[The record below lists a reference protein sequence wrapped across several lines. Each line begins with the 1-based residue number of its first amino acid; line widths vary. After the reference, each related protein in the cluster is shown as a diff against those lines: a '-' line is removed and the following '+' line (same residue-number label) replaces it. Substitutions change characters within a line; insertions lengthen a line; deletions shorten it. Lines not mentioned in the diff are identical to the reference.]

1 MLGTPFVR
9 RMALLGSA
17 LLLITILQ
25 MLPERS
31 FNRARDAEQLVTQT
45 LRVINASGLLLSIME
60 DAETGERGF
69 LLTGEERYLQ
79 PYQSALS
86 TESQARRNLRL
97 LIADNSA
104 QLARMD
110 KLDALVE
117 SKLAVLS
124 RGIAL
129 YRTQGRDAALALIFM
144 GEGKRSMDEIR
155 GLSRDMVQEQQRLLI
170 IRTQAAVEA
179 QDTQLKWILR
189 IGGALLILMIAVAG
203 VITERVIGK
212 HERVA
217 VELRASEE
225 RFRTFADAIPQL
237 CWTANA
243 DGWIFWYNQR
253 WYDFTG
259 KTPEEMKGSGWQSVH
274 NPEVLPVVL
283 EGWKKAIAAGV
294 PFEMLFPLRAAD
306 GTFHPFLTRVTPV
319 RDPAGKVVR
328 WIGTNTDITEQRLI
342 EDALAENQER
352 LRLAQEVARIGTF
365 VWNLQTGVSQLTPE
379 LEAMYGLPPGGF
391 AAGHR
396 TWQDL
401 ICPEDRDQGERY
413 VQQAME
419 TGSFAAE
426 WRVTWPDRTTR
437 WLYGRAWVSKDATG
451 KPLRLMGANTDITE
465 RKLAELEVLRVKV
478 DLAENQ
484 ERLRLAQE
492 VARIGTFV
500 WNLQTG
506 VSQLTPEL
514 EAMYGLP
521 PGGFAAGHRTW
532 QDLICPEDR
541 DQGERYVQ
549 QAMETGSFAAEWRVT
564 WPDGTTR
571 WLYGRA
577 WVSKDDTG
585 KPLRLMGANTDVTE
599 RKLAEL
605 ELLRVNADL
614 AENQERLR
622 LAQEVARIGTFVW
635 NLQTGESQLTPEL
648 EAMYGLPPGG
658 FIAGRR
664 TWQDLI
670 CPEDRDQGLRHV
682 HEVMETGS
690 FEAEWRVTWPDGA
703 VHWLFGRAWVFKDD
717 AGKPLRLLGANID
730 VTERKLAEL
739 EVSRLNTEL
748 EQRVRQRTLELEAS
762 NRELEAFAYSVSHDL
777 RAPLRGIDGWSLA
790 LLEDY
795 SASLDESA
803 RQYLNRVRSETQRM
817 GNLIDDLLQLSRV
830 SRGEMKLAQVDLT
843 SLANQ
848 IACRLRDAQPQRRIE
863 FAIEP
868 GLVGLGDARLLEIA
882 LTNLLSNAVKFTGTQ
897 NPALIEFGK
906 FEKDGEMA
914 FYVRDNGAGFDMA
927 YAGNLFGA
935 FQRLHKVT
943 EFPGTGIGLATVQR
957 IVRRH
962 GGRVWADARVNRG
975 ATFGFTLGAA

>member
-1 MLGTPFVR
+1 
-9 RMALLGSA
+9 MALLGSA
-17 LLLITILQ
+17 LLLITFLL

-31 FNRARDAEQLVTQT
+31 FNRARDAEQLVTRT

-60 DAETGERGF
+60 GAETGERGF

-79 PYQSALS
+79 PYQSALA
-86 TESQARRNLRL
+86 TESQARQNLRGL
-97 LIADNSA
+97 VADHKG
-104 QLARMD
+104 QQARMD
-110 KLDALVE
+110 KLDAMVAAN
-117 SKLAVLS
+117 LAVLS

-129 YRTQGRDAALALIFM
+129 YRTKGRDAALALVFM
-144 GEGKRSMDEIR
+144 GEGKRVMDEIR
-155 GLSRDMVQEQQRLLI
+155 GLSNDMVQEQQRLLI

-189 IGGALLILMIAVAG
+189 IGGALLIIMIAVAG

-217 VELRASEE
+217 AELRTSEE

-259 KTPEEMKGSGWQSVH
+259 KTPEEMKGWGWQSVH
-274 NPEVLPVVL
+274 DPAVLPVVL
-283 EGWKKAIAAGV
+283 EGWKKAIVAGV
-294 PFEMLFPLRAAD
+294 PFEMTFPLRAAD
-306 GTFHPFLTRVTPV
+306 GAFHPFLTRVMPV

-328 WIGTNTDITEQRLI
+328 WLGTNTDITQQRLI
-342 EDALAENQER
+342 EKALAENQER

-365 VWNLQTGVSQLTPE
+365 VWNLQTGANQLTPELEALYGLPPGGFAGSLRSWQDLICPEDRDQGERYVQEAMETGSFAAEWRVTWPDGTAHWLYGRAWVSKDETGKPLRLMGANTDITERKLAELEVLRVKVDLAENQERLRMAQEVARIGTFVWNLQTGGSQLTPE

-413 VQQAME
+413 VQEAME

-426 WRVTWPDRTTR
+426 WRVTWPDGTAH
-437 WLYGRAWVSKDATG
+437 WLYGRAWVSKDETG
-451 KPLRLMGANTDITE
+451 KPLRLMGANTDVTE

-484 ERLRLAQE
+484 ER
-492 VARIGTFV
+492 V
-500 WNLQTG
+500 
-506 VSQLTPEL
+506 
-514 EAMYGLP
+514 
-521 PGGFAAGHRTW
+521 
-532 QDLICPEDR
+532 
-541 DQGERYVQ
+541 
-549 QAMETGSFAAEWRVT
+549 
-564 WPDGTTR
+564 
-571 WLYGRA
+571 
-577 WVSKDDTG
+577 
-585 KPLRLMGANTDVTE
+585 
-599 RKLAEL
+599 
-605 ELLRVNADL
+605 
-614 AENQERLR
+614 R

-658 FIAGRR
+658 FTAGRR
-664 TWQDLI
+664 NWQDLI
-670 CPEDRDQGLRHV
+670 CPEDRDLGLRRA

-690 FEAEWRVTWPDGA
+690 FEAEWRVIWPDGT
-703 VHWLFGRAWVFKDD
+703 VRWLFGRAWVSKDD
-717 AGKPLRLLGANID
+717 SGKPLRLIGANID

-739 EVSRLNTEL
+739 EVSRLNAEL

-795 SASLDESA
+795 AAALDDGA
-803 RQYLNRVRSETQRM
+803 RQYLNRVRAETQRM
-817 GNLIDDLLQLSRV
+817 GDLIDDLLQLSRV
-830 SRGEMKLAQVDLT
+830 SRGEMKLDQVDLT
-843 SLANQ
+843 SLANHV
-848 IACRLRDAQPQRRIE
+848 AGRLREAHPARRME

-868 GLVGLGDARLLEIA
+868 GLVGFGDARLLEIA
-882 LTNLLSNAVKFTGTQ
+882 LTNLLGNAVKFTGTQ

-906 FEKDGEMA
+906 LEKDGEMT

-935 FQRLHKVT
+935 FQRLHKVS
-943 EFPGTGIGLATVQR
+943 EYAGTGIGLATVQR

-975 ATFGFTLGAA
+975 ATFAFTLGAA

>member
-1 MLGTPFVR
+1 ML
-9 RMALLGSA
+9 LLGSA
-17 LLLITILQ
+17 LLLIAALPL
-25 MLPERS
+25 LPERS
-31 FNRARDAEQLVTQT
+31 FNRARDAEQLVSHT
-45 LRVINASGLLLSIME
+45 LRVLNASGLLLSTME
-60 DAETGERGF
+60 DAETGQRSY
-69 LLTGEERYLQ
+69 LLTGDDGYLQ
-79 PYQSALS
+79 SYRSALS
-86 TESQARRNLRL
+86 KQSLARQSLRQL
-97 LIADNSA
+97 TADNSG
-104 QLARMD
+104 QQARLG
-110 KLDALVE
+110 KLDQLVE
-117 SKLAVLS
+117 TRLAASS
-124 RGIAL
+124 RIIAL
-129 YRTQGRDAALALIFM
+129 YGTDGRNAALAAIATD
-144 GEGKRSMDEIR
+144 EGKRAMDEIR
-155 GLSRDMVQEQQRLLI
+155 GLLRDIEQEEHRLLNT
-170 IRTQAAVEA
+170 RTKAAAEA
-179 QDTQLKWILR
+179 QDTQLKWMLR
-189 IGGALLILMIAVAG
+189 IGGALLVIMIAVAG
-203 VITERVIGK
+203 VVTERVIGN

-217 VELRASEE
+217 AALTTSEE
-225 RFRTFADAIPQL
+225 RFRTLANAIPQL

-259 KTPEEMKGSGWQSVH
+259 KTRREMEGWGWQSVH
-274 NPEVLPVVL
+274 DPEMLPVFL
-283 EGWKKAIAAGV
+283 EGWKNAIAAGV
-294 PFEMLFPLRAAD
+294 PFEMVFPLRAAD
-306 GTFHPFLTRVTPV
+306 GTFHPFLTRVMPV
-319 RDPAGKVVR
+319 RDPADKVV
-328 WIGTNTDITEQRLI
+328 WFGTNTDITEQRQI
-342 EDALAENQER
+342 EEALAENQER

-401 ICPEDRDQGERY
+401 ICPEDRDQGVRY
-413 VQQAME
+413 VQEAME
-419 TGSFAAE
+419 KGSFAAE
-426 WRVTWPDRTTR
+426 WRVTWPDGTTR
-437 WLYGRAWVSKDATG
+437 WLFGRAWVSKDDTG
-451 KPLRLMGANTDITE
+451 KPLRLMGANTDVTE

-506 VSQLTPEL
+506 ENQLTPEL
-514 EAMYGLP
+514 ETMYGLP

-541 DQGERYVQ
+541 DQGVRYVQ
-549 QAMETGSFAAEWRVT
+549 EAMEKGSFAAEWRVI
-564 WPDGTTR
+564 WPDGTMH
-571 WLYGRA
+571 WLFGRA

-605 ELLRVNADL
+605 EVLRIKVDL

-658 FIAGRR
+658 FAAGQR

-670 CPEDRDQGLRHV
+670 CPEDRDQGVRYV
-682 HEVMETGS
+682 REVMETGS
-690 FEAEWRVTWPDGA
+690 FEAEWRVIWPDGTTR
-703 VHWLFGRAWVFKDD
+703 WLFGRAWVFKDD
-717 AGKPLRLLGANID
+717 TGKPWRLVGANID

-739 EVSRLNTEL
+739 EVSRMNVEL
-748 EQRVRQRTLELEAS
+748 ELRVSRRTHELEAA

-790 LLEDY
+790 LMEDY
-795 SASLDESA
+795 SASLDEGA
-803 RQYLNRVRSETQRM
+803 RQYLTRVRAETQRM

-830 SRGEMKLAQVDLT
+830 SRGEMKLDRVDVT
-843 SLANQ
+843 AMANRV
-848 IACRLRDAQPQRRIE
+848 IARLRDAQPERSME
-863 FAIEP
+863 FVVEP
-868 GLVGLGDARLLEIA
+868 AMVAFGDVRLLEIA
-882 LTNLLSNAVKFTGTQ
+882 LTNLLGNAVKFTGTRDK
-897 NPALIEFGK
+897 ALIEFGSI
-906 FEKDGEMA
+906 EKDGEMA

-935 FQRLHKVT
+935 FQRLHKVS

-957 IVRRH
+957 IFRRH
-962 GGRVWADARVNRG
+962 GGRVWAEAGVNRG
-975 ATFGFTLGAA
+975 ATFCFTLGAAS

>member
-1 MLGTPFVR
+1 MVV
-9 RMALLGSA
+9 LGSA
-17 LLLITILQ
+17 LLLIVILGL
-25 MLPERS
+25 LPERS
-31 FNRARDAEQLVTQT
+31 FNRARDAEQLVTHT
-45 LRVINASGLLLSIME
+45 LRVLNASGLLLSIME
-60 DAETGERGF
+60 DAETGERGY

-79 PYQSALS
+79 PYLSALS
-86 TESQARRNLRL
+86 SYRQASRNLRQL
-97 LIADNSA
+97 TADDTV
-104 QLARMD
+104 QQARID
-110 KLDALVE
+110 KLDRLVD

-129 YRTQGRDAALALIFM
+129 YRTKGRDAALALVFM
-144 GEGKRSMDEIR
+144 GEGKLSMDEIR
-155 GLSRDMVQEQQRLLI
+155 GLSGDIAQEQQRLLI
-170 IRTQAAVEA
+170 VRTQAAVES

-189 IGGALLILMIAVAG
+189 VGGALLVILIAVAG
-203 VITERVIGK
+203 VITERVIGNL
-212 HERVA
+212 ERVGKA
-217 VELRASEE
+217 LKNSEE
-225 RFRTFADAIPQL
+225 RFRTLADAIPQL

-243 DGWIFWYNQR
+243 DGGIFWYNQR

-259 KTPEEMKGSGWQSVH
+259 KTPQQMEGWGWQSVH
-274 NPEVLPVVL
+274 DPAVLPVVS
-283 EGWKKAIAAGV
+283 EGWKKAIAAGE
-294 PFEMLFPLRAAD
+294 PFEMVFSLRAAD
-306 GTFHPFLTRVTPV
+306 GKFHPFLTRVMPV
-319 RDPAGKVVR
+319 RDATGKVIR
-328 WIGTNTDITEQRLI
+328 WFGTNTDITGQRQT
-342 EDALAENQER
+342 EEALAENQER
-352 LRLAQEVARIGTF
+352 LRLAQQVARIGTF
-365 VWNLQTGVSQLTPE
+365 VWNLQTGESQLTPE

-401 ICPEDRDQGERY
+401 ICPEDRDQGVLY
-413 VQQAME
+413 VQEAME
-419 TGSFAAE
+419 KGSFAAE
-426 WRVTWPDRTTR
+426 WRVVWPDGTAR
-437 WLYGRAWVSKDATG
+437 WLFGRAWVSKDETG
-451 KPLRLMGANTDITE
+451 KPWRLMGANTDVTE
-465 RKLAELEVLRVKV
+465 RKLAELEVLRIKV
-478 DLAENQ
+478 DLAESQ

-492 VARIGTFV
+492 VARIGTFE

-506 VSQLTPEL
+506 MNQLTPEL

-541 DQGERYVQ
+541 DQGVRYVQ
-549 QAMETGSFAAEWRVT
+549 EAMEKGSFAAEWRVV

-622 LAQEVARIGTFVW
+622 LAQQVARIGTFVW

-658 FIAGRR
+658 FAAGRR

-670 CPEDRDQGLRHV
+670 CPEDRDQGVRHV

-690 FEAEWRVTWPDGA
+690 FEAEWRVIWPDGTA
-703 VHWLFGRAWVFKDD
+703 RWLFGRAWVFKDG
-717 AGKPLRLLGANID
+717 AGKPLRLIGANID

-739 EVSRLNTEL
+739 EVSRLNAEL

-795 SASLDESA
+795 SALLDGSGQ
-803 RQYLNRVRSETQRM
+803 QYLNRVRTETQRM

-830 SRGEMKLAQVDLT
+830 SRGEMKLDQVDIT
-843 SLANQ
+843 ALAGR
-848 IACRLRDAQPQRRIE
+848 IVDRLRDAQPKRSIE

-868 GLVGLGDARLLEIA
+868 GLVAFGDARLLEIA
-882 LTNLLSNAVKFTGTQ
+882 LTNLLSNAVKFTGAQ

-906 FEKDGEMA
+906 IEKDGEMA

-975 ATFGFTLGAA
+975 ATFCFTLGVA